1 MAKTEA
7 KKKPTR
13 ASTKRVAN
21 ARTPARAAVKTAKTK
36 AAKTKKLTRAEQK
49 AHHEEILASQGVAAR
64 ELAHDVPVDVMCL
77 EVQSLIENTPVDV
90 REILAV
96 LPNVGVAPVDTL
108 SYALTHLRTSQRTW
122 EFAQSKASTKAAARV
137 IKEAEKL
144 DRQLVEVA
152 RLVYANDAEKLAHID
167 QIVQGSG
174 VADQAADLRA
184 LGELLQPHEAVIN
197 AIPTLPANPLVRA
210 AELVTHLEGSVNR
223 AALGEAWGNRNASFW
238 ALDTLAEQVRAG
250 LRVIYANQPKMLKKV
265 LSRYQAQKMAQSRAR
280 AATLKKKLGGS

>member
-13 ASTKRVAN
+13 ASTRRVAN
-21 ARTPARAAVKTAKTK
+21 ARTPARAAVKTAKAKT
-36 AAKTKKLTRAEQK
+36 AKTKKLTRAQQK
-49 AHHEEILASQGVAAR
+49 AHHQSVVESLGEAAG
-64 ELAHDVPVDVMCL
+64 EKAHDIPIDVMFL
-77 EVQSLIENTPVDV
+77 EVMSLIENVEKP

-96 LPNVGVAPVDTL
+96 LPNVGIEPVDTL
-108 SYALTHLRTSQRTW
+108 AFALADLRAHQRAYEQARTR
-122 EFAQSKASTKAAARV
+122 ASTKAAARV

-144 DRQLVEVA
+144 DRQLVEVG
-152 RLVYANDAEKLAHID
+152 RLIYAHDPETLGLID

-184 LGELLQPHEAVIN
+184 LGELLQPHEAVVN

-210 AELVTHLEGSVNR
+210 AELVAHLEGSVNR
-223 AALGEAWGNRNASFW
+223 AALGEAWAARNVSFW
-238 ALDTLAEQVRAG
+238 ALDALAEQVRAG

-265 LSRYQAQKMAQSRAR
+265 LSRYGAERTAKSRAR
-280 AATLKKKLGGS
+280 NATLKKKLAGG